1 MRRIIILGAGYAGL
15 EAAKT
20 LHKKLK
26 KQNDVEILL
35 IDQNNY
41 HTLLTELHEV
51 AGHRVGPSG
60 VQVSIE
66 HVLQYTKV
74 KFVQD
79 KIIKADLKEK
89 KLYSDKAEYAFD
101 YLITG
106 VGSEPAY
113 FGIPGIQENAFTL
126 WSLEDA
132 KKIHDHVENMFKLA
146 SKEEDEDKRKE
157 LLTFAV
163 GGGGFT
169 GIETMGEL
177 MEWTKTLCRQ
187 YNVARHEVR
196 LIVVEALP
204 TILPTLTEKSIK
216 KAVRYME
223 KRGVEIRVNSPIT
236 EVTDRSFTLKD
247 GTTIATRI
255 LIWTGGIQTN
265 GFVKELGVTV
275 GKRNRIVVNQFC
287 QTVEYDYVYAVGDNM
302 EFVEENGEVLPPLVE
317 TALQSGEVAAANIAA
332 EILGKEKHKLKSN
345 LHGVMVSIGSLY
357 GVAELKGVPR
367 LSGFL
372 AIVMKHFVNMHYL
385 FGIGGLEL
393 CWEYLN
399 HQLFHTER
407 KYGFFLESVISHAR
421 ERSFRFWLFPLRIY
435 LGYKWLMSGLGKI
448 ESGWWTKPM
457 LVLEAAESSGATS
470 GATGAASGAAGGGV
484 PLLGQ
489 YTPDWYKW
497 VIENVVLPNKM
508 IFQQIIVVTEIL
520 LAVAFLLGLFTF
532 LASIVSIGLNINF
545 LLSTGLYDWW
555 YIWASFAMFAGGG
568 RVLGVDHYLMPWLQ
582 NQLRHFQKNRSIN
595 LFKGWQW

>member
-247 GTTIATRI
+247 GTTIATRT

-399 HQLFHTER
+399 HQLFHT
-407 KYGFFLESVISHAR
+407 
-421 ERSFRFWLFPLRIY
+421 
-435 LGYKWLMSGLGKI
+435 
-448 ESGWWTKPM
+448 
-457 LVLEAAESSGATS
+457 
-470 GATGAASGAAGGGV
+470 
-484 PLLGQ
+484 
-489 YTPDWYKW
+489 
-497 VIENVVLPNKM
+497 
-508 IFQQIIVVTEIL
+508 
-520 LAVAFLLGLFTF
+520 
-532 LASIVSIGLNINF
+532 
-545 LLSTGLYDWW
+545 
-555 YIWASFAMFAGGG
+555 
-568 RVLGVDHYLMPWLQ
+568 
-582 NQLRHFQKNRSIN
+582 
-595 LFKGWQW
+595 